1 MTNKEL
7 FAKLEQ
13 HPELLERV
21 KNLLRIVEGEGAD
34 NIQNANAAE
43 YAVIDQLQPLGRE
56 LLEGWGKKQVLK
68 ANKNVKSSLPDILA
82 HSKKN

>member
-1 MTNKEL
+1 M
-7 FAKLEQ
+7 
-13 HPELLERV
+13 

-34 NIQNANAAE
+34 DIQNANAAE

-56 LLEGWGKKQVLK
+56 LLEGWGQKQVLK
-68 ANKNVKSSLPDILA
+68 ANKNVKSSLPDISA